1 MKIQHL
7 QYVLEIADSGS
18 INKAADKLLLS
29 QPNVSSALK
38 TLEGELGFPIFSR
51 TNKGITLTSEGRQF
65 LSCARR
71 MVAEYEQITTIK
83 TGEKVHRFHLSAGY
97 HSAIEEAFAILCSE
111 YQDSAKLN
119 FIITNADAD
128 SIIENVYL
136 NKSDLGILL
145 LPQNMPSTLLSLCD
159 KKDLTVSAIRELCF
173 NVNLS
178 RNHPLLKDKDFDIKK
193 LRNYPFVDYEMKI
206 LSSSSDLVRMGIID
220 PDKRI
225 LVDERDT
232 RCHIVATTNAFSI
245 GCGLHPRIR
254 ERYNWV
260 CIPLPGIVFQMVSIH
275 RRDSSLSAEARR
287 YLQILKREIAEV

>member
-7 QYVLEIADSGS
+7 QYALEIEKYGS
-18 INKAADKLLLS
+18 MNKAADKLLLS

-38 TLEGELGFPIFSR
+38 TLESELGFHIFSR
-51 TNKGITLTSEGRQF
+51 TNKGVEPTPEGKKF

-71 MVAEYEQITTIK
+71 MVEEYEKIVAIK
-83 TGEKVHRFHLSAGY
+83 AGEKVHRFHLSAGY
-97 HSAIEEAFAILCSE
+97 HSAIEEAFSILCAE
-111 YQDSAKLN
+111 YQDCAKLN
-119 FIITNADAD
+119 FYLMNTDAD

-145 LPQNMPSTLLSLCD
+145 LPKNMPSTLLSLCD
-159 KKDLTVSAIRELCF
+159 KKDLTVSRIRELCF

-178 RNHPLLKDKDFDIKK
+178 KNHPLLKEKYFDIKK
-193 LRNYPFVDYEMKI
+193 LRNYPFVDYGMNI
-206 LSSSSDLVRMGIID
+206 LSSSSDLIKMGIID
-220 PDKRI
+220 EDKRI

-232 RCHIVATTNAFSI
+232 RCHIVATSNAFSI

-260 CIPLPGIVFQMVSIH
+260 CIPLPDVVFQMVSIH
-275 RRDSSLSAEARR
+275 RSDSLISAETRR
-287 YLQILKREIAEV
+287 YLQILKQEIAEV